1 MAKKTRVF
9 WRVIVPSTFSNID
22 TKTYKE
28 AKAEWKKF
36 GECPNGTPENKAYWK
51 LQQSMSKIVRVTE
64 IIEDCK

>member
-1 MAKKTRVF
+1 MATEIRMF
-9 WRVIVPSTFSNID
+9 WRLITPSSFSNLD

-36 GECPNGTPENKAYWK
+36 GECPNGTPNNKKYWK
-51 LQQSMSKIVRVTE
+51 LQQSLCKIVRVTE